1 MPSDETPAPAPDP
14 APSIAVAD
22 SPVVSEAESG
32 QKLLQFLQRR
42 LNLPPALLH
51 RWVRTGQ
58 IRINGGRCK
67 PFARVLRDDV
77 IRLPPFALKMAAQS
91 GKSTQREFT
100 GGALLPEHNG
110 LPVTGSPSSI
120 PPLPMIVG
128 TDGAIWALFKPAGLP
143 THPGTGHSD
152 SVATRLAA
160 HYAGAIFKP
169 TPAHRLD
176 KDTSGILLA
185 AASFEALRDIQQA
198 MRERAVIKEYVA
210 WVRGRWPY
218 AETRLLRHHLRKS
231 FERGYEKMRAVGSDG
246 SDGTAREALCLARP
260 LRVQEHES
268 LLLIRLFTG
277 RTHQIRVQLASLGH
291 PVLGD
296 AKYGTPE
303 YSPLAGRMYLHALRV
318 ALPRGQVFACLP
330 QWPGER
336 ALHVLPDS
344 LDLSGSE
351 DPPAPEAGLPF
362 EQG

>member
-1 MPSDETPAPAPDP
+1 MLSDETPAPAPDP
-14 APSIAVAD
+14 APSTALAD

-91 GKSTQREFT
+91 GGGRERDVV
-100 GGALLPEHNG
+100 GGAHLPEHITF
-110 LPVTGSPSSI
+110 PASDSSASL
-120 PPLPMIVG
+120 PPLPLIVG
-128 TDGAIWALFKPAGLP
+128 TEGAIWAVFKPAGLP

-152 SVATRLAA
+152 SLATRLAA

-176 KDTSGILLA
+176 KDTSGILLV

-198 MRERAVIKEYVA
+198 MRERAAIKEYVA

-218 AETRLLRHHLRKS
+218 AETRLLRHHLCKS
-231 FERGYEKMRAVGSDG
+231 FERGYEKMHAVESGGNDHA
-246 SDGTAREALCLARP
+246 AREALCLARP
-260 LRVQEHES
+260 LRVQEQES

-296 AKYGTPE
+296 AKYGTPG
-303 YSPLAGRMYLHALRV
+303 YSAVAGRMYLHALRV
-318 ALPRGQVFACLP
+318 ALPKGQVFACLP
-330 QWPGER
+330 EWPGER
-336 ALHVLPDS
+336 ALRALPER
-344 LDLSGSE
+344 LDLSGSQY
-351 DPPAPEAGLPF
+351 AQLTEAGLPF
-362 EQG
+362 ERG

>member
-1 MPSDETPAPAPDP
+1 MPSDDTSAPAPDP
-14 APSIAVAD
+14 ASSIAVTD

-67 PFARVLRDDV
+67 PFARVRRDDV

-91 GKSTQREFT
+91 NGSAERDLAGRT
-100 GGALLPEHNG
+100 LLPERMAF
-110 LPVTGSPSSI
+110 PVAAPSASL
-120 PPLPMIVG
+120 PPLPVIVRAEG
-128 TDGAIWALFKPAGLP
+128 PIWAVFKPAGLP

-152 SVATRLAA
+152 SLATRLAA
-160 HYAGAIFKP
+160 HHAGAIFKP

-176 KDTSGILLA
+176 KETSGILLV
-185 AASFEALRDIQQA
+185 AASFEALREIQQA

-231 FERGYEKMRAVGSDG
+231 FERGYEKMRAVKSSD
-246 SDGTAREALCLARP
+246 SDHSAREALCLARP
-260 LRVQEHES
+260 LRVQEQES
-268 LLLIRLFTG
+268 LLLIRLLTG

-296 AKYGTPE
+296 AKYGMPE
-303 YSPLAGRMYLHALRV
+303 DSAAGRMYLHALRIV
-318 ALPRGQVFACLP
+318 LPRGEAFACLP
-330 QWPGER
+330 EWPGRR
-336 ALHVLPDS
+336 ALHALPDC
-344 LDLSGSE
+344 LDLSGSAE
-351 DPPAPEAGLPF
+351 YPQVPDAGLSF
-362 EQG
+362 ERG